1 MPLQNDRKWQWMA
14 GFGKVSGR
22 RAPRDAI
29 DNEFFR
35 MVAVVKFALH
45 SVVVDH
51 GVVSSWLADSRR
63 TIAHESGSQFGF
75 LNVAQTM
82 IRAHSPARVI

>member
-1 MPLQNDRKWQWMA
+1 LPHQKGRSWQFL
-14 GFGKVSGR
+14 G
-22 RAPRDAI
+22 RAPSRLALGDAI

-35 MVAVVKFALH
+35 MDAVVKFALH

-51 GVVSSWLADSRR
+51 VVVSSWLADSPRA
-63 TIAHESGSQFGF
+63 IAHESGSQFGF

-82 IRAHSPARVI
+82 IRAQSPARET